1 MNVLIQQ
8 LINGVTVGA
17 VYALVALG
25 FTLVYGVLRIVN
37 FAHGGVYMM
46 GAFIGFT
53 AGKYLGVNLFI
64 SILFAMTGAAI
75 LGVLIERVAI
85 APLREADPYSAF
97 LSSLGIG
104 TVLPVLAQKMWGVS
118 TQPYPAHI
126 EFKTFHFGDITIN
139 SMQIVIIVAAVL
151 LVLGLQLFVHKTA
164 MGMAMRASSYS
175 VTLSKLMGIN
185 VDAVIRATFAISS
198 ALAGA
203 GGVLVAAY
211 YDAIFPTMGF
221 VVALKAFTAAVVGGI
236 GSIPGTILGG
246 LLIGILEALA
256 AGFISS
262 SFQDAIAFIILV
274 LMLLFKPTGLMGRD
288 VLQKM

>member
-1 MNVLIQQ
+1 MA
-8 LINGVTVGA
+8 GA
-17 VYALVALG
+17 AV
-25 FTLVYGVLRIVN
+25 
-37 FAHGGVYMM
+37 
-46 GAFIGFT
+46 
-53 AGKYLGVNLFI
+53 LGVI
-64 SILFAMTGAAI
+64 
-75 LGVLIERVAI
+75 IERVAI

-104 TVLPVLAQKMWGVS
+104 TVLPVLAQKIWGVS
-118 TQPYPAHI
+118 TQPFPAHI
-126 EFKTFHFGDITIN
+126 EFKTFHFGDISIN
-139 SMQIVIIVAAVL
+139 TMQIVIIGAAVF
-151 LVLGLQLFVHKTA
+151 LVVALYLFVQKTA
-164 MGMAMRASSYS
+164 MGMAMRSSSYS
-175 VTLSKLMGIN
+175 VTLSKLMGVN

-246 LLIGILEALA
+246 LLIGLLEAIA
-256 AGFISS
+256 SGFISS
-262 SFQDAIAFIILV
+262 RFQDAIAFIILV

-288 VLQKM
+288 VVQKM

>member
-1 MNVLIQQ
+1 LNVILQQ
-8 LINGVTVGA
+8 LVNGLTVGA

-37 FAHGGVYMM
+37 FAHGGVYMI
-46 GAFIGFT
+46 GAFLGFT
-53 AGKYLGVNLFI
+53 AGKYLGVNIFV
-64 SILFAMTGAAI
+64 SILFAMGGAAI
-75 LGVLIERVAI
+75 LGVIIERVAI

-104 TVLPVLAQKMWGVS
+104 IVLPVLAQKIWGVS
-118 TQPYPAHI
+118 TQPFPSHF
-126 EFKTFHFGDITIN
+126 EFKTFHIGGVAIN
-139 SMQIVIIVAAVL
+139 TMQIVIAVAALFIVFAL
-151 LVLGLQLFVHKTA
+151 YLFVQKTS
-164 MGMAMRASSYS
+164 MGMAMRSSSYS

-185 VDAVIRATFAISS
+185 VNAVIRTTFAISS

-221 VVALKAFTAAVVGGI
+221 VVSLKAFTAAVVGGI

-246 LLIGILEALA
+246 LLIGLLENIAS
-256 AGFISS
+256 GFISS
-262 SFQDAIAFIILV
+262 NYQDAIAFVILV
-274 LMLLFKPTGLMGRD
+274 FMLLFRPTGLVGRE
-288 VLQKM
+288 VVQKM